1 MPTSYAQ
8 FAPRYLQEGELPLF
22 GLPGTDE
29 VPEIMNLVELA
40 SLIIDEDCGRID
52 GDGNGSL
59 VVTTWSH
66 RCLLQTR
73 GRNLI
78 ECPMKPML
86 AVDATLQSA
95 LQLAASGDINSTY
108 TGVQVNTTVSQ
119 LNGQLSPIIGCSG
132 RYGYGRQT
140 YAAAYPDFG
149 AFINPLTFLA
159 VCGGP
164 VPWVPI
170 DVSQIDFDPL
180 TGELWI
186 PAGLILGQYSEVLLV
201 YNSGFNP
208 LRLPRTIRHVC
219 ASLVKNALA
228 SGNATTFLTGM
239 SLAKSGANYS
249 FGQSLLDP
257 VLSAMLSPF
266 RNVRSY

>member
-1 MPTSYAQ
+1 MAEYAQ
-8 FAPRYLQEGELPLF
+8 FAPRYLSSAELSLF
-22 GLPGTDE
+22 GLPSPDE

-40 SLIIDEDCGRID
+40 SLLIDEDCGRID

-73 GRNLI
+73 NRNLI

-86 AVDATLQSA
+86 AVDGALRQSI
-95 LQLAASGDINSTY
+95 QDSASGDINSTY
-108 TGVQVNTTVSQ
+108 TGVQANTIVSQ
-119 LNGQLSPIIGCSG
+119 LNGMLSPIIGCSG
-132 RYGYGRQT
+132 RYGYTRQSNG
-140 YAAAYPDFG
+140 AAYPDNG

-164 VPWVPI
+164 VPWIPI
-170 DVSQIDFDPL
+170 DVASIDFDPL

-186 PAGLILGQYSEVLLV
+186 PAGLLLGQYSEILLV
-201 YNSGFNP
+201 YNSGYNP
-208 LRLPRTIRHVC
+208 LRMPRTVKHVT

-228 SGNATTFLTGM
+228 QGNATTFLTGM
-239 SLAKSGANYS
+239 SMAKSGANYA
-249 FGQSLLDP
+249 FGASLLDP

>member
-1 MPTSYAQ
+1 MATIYQQ
-8 FAPRYLQEGELPLF
+8 FAPRYLSISELPSF
-22 GLPGTDE
+22 GLPMDDV
-29 VPEIMNLVELA
+29 VPEIGNLIELA
-40 SLIIDEDCGRID
+40 SLLIDEDCGRID

-59 VVTTWSH
+59 VVTTWAH

-73 GRNLI
+73 NRNLV
-78 ECPMKPML
+78 ECPMKPMM
-86 AVDATLQSA
+86 AVDAA
-95 LQLAASGDINSTY
+95 LQAQLQAGASGAINSTY
-108 TGVQVNTTVSQ
+108 TGVQANTIVSM
-119 LNGQLSPIIGCSG
+119 LNGCLSPILGCSG
-132 RYGYGRQT
+132 RYGYGRQS
-140 YAAAYPDFG
+140 YGAAYPDGG

-186 PAGLILGQYSEVLLV
+186 PAGLLLGQYSEVLLT

-208 LRLPRTIRHVC
+208 LRMPRMVKQVC
-219 ASLVKNALA
+219 AILIKNALA

-239 SLAKSGANYS
+239 SLAKSGTNYT
-249 FGQSLLDP
+249 FGPSILDP
-257 VLSAMLSPF
+257 VLSTALTPY

>member
-1 MPTSYAQ
+1 MAEYAQ
-8 FAPRYLQEGELPLF
+8 FAPRYLQLGELQSF
-22 GLPGTDE
+22 GLPMDDE
-29 VPEIMNLVELA
+29 VPEIMNLVEMA

-59 VVTTWSH
+59 VVTTWAH

-73 GRNLI
+73 GRNLV
-78 ECPMKPML
+78 ECPQKPMM
-86 AVDATLQSA
+86 AVTPA
-95 LQLAASGDINSTY
+95 LQAQLQASASGTYNTTY
-108 TGVQVNTTVSQ
+108 TGVQANVIVSN
-119 LNGQLSPIIGCSG
+119 LNGMLSPIIGCSG
-132 RYGYGRQT
+132 RFGYGRQT

-170 DVSQIDFDPL
+170 DVSMIDFDPL

-208 LRLPRTIRHVC
+208 LRMPRMVKQVC
-219 ASLVKNALA
+219 ASVLKNALA

-249 FGQSLLDP
+249 FGGSILDP
-257 VLSAMLSPF
+257 RLSAMLSPF